1 MLDDLISRRWCVL
14 KETSNSVHPGKI
26 EHSDIGKKDI
36 EDTTTDYPRTFLYPH
51 TILPVFVLNTPCNI
65 RSYMKSRKILKKI
78 GVAYYYRVQIYA
90 TLLLLVQIGL
100 LLISTNLSSTAE
112 KHQVI
117 GTAFMFFIFIAWG
130 VLSMVHYGAE
140 SNDQVSRGIQHLHRQ
155 RMLLVEDYERREDLG
170 ATNTVFKNYQ
180 QIQAIS
186 IALNS
191 AAKLLEEEWSRQPIL
206 IFGIRAGRSIRGL
219 IASAIIFGIG
229 RLGRNYIESRA

>member
-1 MLDDLISRRWCVL
+1 
-14 KETSNSVHPGKI
+14 
-26 EHSDIGKKDI
+26 
-36 EDTTTDYPRTFLYPH
+36 
-51 TILPVFVLNTPCNI
+51 
-65 RSYMKSRKILKKI
+65 
-78 GVAYYYRVQIYA
+78 
-90 TLLLLVQIGL
+90 
-100 LLISTNLSSTAE
+100 
-112 KHQVI
+112 
-117 GTAFMFFIFIAWG
+117 
-130 VLSMVHYGAE
+130 MVHYGAE

-191 AAKLLEEEWSRQPIL
+191 AAKLIEEEWSRQPIL